1 MIGGILVFFLA
12 QLFPCLECMYQPRLC
27 DGVSSSPMAGLL
39 WLCGCC
45 FVGSVVRLGPLDSCR
60 VARLV
65 RVALPPCA
73 VCLGAAAR
81 TKVNTAAQVTGVF
94 CQNAIESASLDQAGL
109 CGGSHGR
116 LRMFVDKHHN
126 LCTVCSTIL
135 ETG

>member
-1 MIGGILVFFLA
+1 MIGGILVFFLP

-81 TKVNTAAQVTGVF
+81 TKVNKYIYIYIQ
-94 CQNAIESASLDQAGL
+94 
-109 CGGSHGR
+109 
-116 LRMFVDKHHN
+116 LRWLLECFVN
-126 LCTVCSTIL
+126 QR
-135 ETG
+135 